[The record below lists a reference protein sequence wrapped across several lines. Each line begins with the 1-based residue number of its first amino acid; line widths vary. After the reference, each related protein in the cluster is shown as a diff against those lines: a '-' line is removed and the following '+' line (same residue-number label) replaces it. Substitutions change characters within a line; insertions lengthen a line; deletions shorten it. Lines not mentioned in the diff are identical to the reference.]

1 MKVKATAEYKNR
13 KVIDSELNRIP
24 EVGEIFEVSEERYKV
39 LTKSNKYG
47 VKFVESVE
55 PKKAKKEAEVEIAKK
70 EPKVEKAVKKT
81 TKKSK

>member
-13 KVIDSELNRIP
+13 KVIDNELKRIP
-24 EVGEIFEVSEERYKV
+24 EAGEIFEVSEARFKILNGKNDYKAI
-39 LTKSNKYG
+39 
-47 VKFVESVE
+47 FVEKIE
-55 PKKAKKEAEVEIAKK
+55 TAKK